1 LDFLPWEEES
11 FARELSVQE
20 AHLVVVAA
28 AAVVALPMAVAAA
41 ETEALPIAAAVVVA
55 DQGTA
60 AEVADWAAVVEAAAA
75 AAVVD
80 LAFHK
85 ENVHPTQAVAV
96 HAAAAYSAN

>member
-1 LDFLPWEEES
+1 LDFHPWEEEF

-20 AHLVVVAA
+20 AHLVVAA
-28 AAVVALPMAVAAA
+28 AVVVALPMAVAAA
-41 ETEALPIAAAVVVA
+41 ETEALPIAAAVVAA

-60 AEVADWAAVVEAAAA
+60 AEVADLAAVVEAAAA
-75 AAVVD
+75 AVD

-96 HAAAAYSAN
+96 HAAAYSAN